1 MNEFLIYII
10 FLILLSYDNSRTV
23 MKRVLLESFSS
34 ILFVI
39 LASFV
44 YIFFVKIHAKDNLS
58 AFIYGV
64 LFGIC
69 SYTLIYIIEKA
80 KFQYIENATVSEEED
95 NLIEEEKDLEIEDV
109 SKAEE
114 ETEERNVAGKAEE
127 QTEKRNVVV
136 AGKAEEAV
144 AVVAGKAEEAVAVV
158 AGKAEEAVAA
168 VAGKAEEAVAVVA
181 GKVEET
187 EKRESKVEEKS

>member
-80 KFQYIENATVSEEED
+80 KFQYIENAREENATVNEEEDILSEEE
-95 NLIEEEKDLEIEDV
+95 NEIESAQEV

-114 ETEERNVAGKAEE
+114 ETEERNVSVVAGKAEE
-127 QTEKRNVVV
+127 AVSVV

-158 AGKAEEAVAA
+158 AGKAEEAVAV
-168 VAGKAEEAVAVVA
+168 VAGKAEEAVKSEA
-181 GKVEET
+181 
-187 EKRESKVEEKS
+187 SKVEEKS